1 MSGIV
6 KLLWDGGKN
15 KHGILQE
22 KGWGEAERKRPI
34 GLIANEQNGGISIDK
49 AVHRI
54 IDLYG
59 QELNL
64 GYDRDIEVKEALL
77 AALQSMGTKGDAHDM
92 VRGFILSDVKDELIR
107 RGEGDIVSREE
118 QAADARAEAEK
129 RAFIEDH
136 PEYEGASDEEII
148 KAMQGDVEIP
158 KQEETLPNEEGVSDE
173 TFEQGSDEVPFQKV

>member
-1 MSGIV
+1 MPV
-6 KLLWDGGKN
+6 FPLL
-15 KHGILQE
+15 
-22 KGWGEAERKRPI
+22 
-34 GLIANEQNGGISIDK
+34 
-49 AVHRI
+49 
-54 IDLYG
+54 
-59 QELNL
+59 
-64 GYDRDIEVKEALL
+64 EALRSV
-77 AALQSMGTKGDAHDM
+77 ATKGDAHDM

-107 RGEGDIVSREE
+107 RGEGNIVSREE

-173 TFEQGSDEVPFQKV
+173 TFEQGSDEVPFQKVKNTPRPPRPDEVLLRDGLVQVLRDSGIDVVTDEAAGLRELEAAKRAAEILIK